1 MTSSRNL
8 SIDAFRLVCAYGVV
22 FVHLA
27 PCETYGDW
35 VGRSFNV
42 LTVPFFIVTGLF
54 FFIRKTQSALQTP
67 GLLMPRLHF
76 DRLWVPYLSW
86 TLLYLAMRL
95 VKSHLQQTEL
105 AFEWP
110 QLLLY
115 GGAGVQ
121 LYFLPWMLLCQ
132 GWVLGILL
140 LRKRQHLLLAGTVL
154 LAALA
159 YACLGSVKDYY
170 QFEEA
175 VPRSLLYV
183 LAAWLLHQVQSSRRA
198 VGANAWIGAVVSL
211 AAVAAAGL
219 DVIPSWLAW
228 VAGPL
233 AGYAVSSAVLALPAI
248 TSSSPLVLLA
258 LSSSYGIYLMH
269 HGFIEGLEVVMAR
282 SGFPLTPYDFYVKSL
297 LVAPLVCLACIGL
310 IGGLRQSRHLRYLL
324 LGEAPPITPR

>member
-1 MTSSRNL
+1 MTTSRNP

-35 VGRSFNV
+35 VGRSFNI

-54 FFIRKTQSALQTP
+54 FFIGKTHSALQTP
-67 GLLMPRLHF
+67 GPLLPRLHF
-76 DRLWVPYLSW
+76 ERLWVPYLSW

-95 VKSHLQQTEL
+95 VKSRLQQTEM

-121 LYFLPWMLLCQ
+121 LYFLPLMLLCQ

-140 LRKRQHLLLAGTVL
+140 LRKRRHLLLAGVVL
-154 LAALA
+154 LVALA
-159 YACLGSVKDYY
+159 YACIGSVKNYD

-183 LAAWLLHQVQSSRRA
+183 LAAWLLHHVHASRRA
-198 VGANAWIGAVVSL
+198 VRANAWIGAVVSL

-233 AGYAVSSAVLALPAI
+233 AGYAISSAVLALPSI
-248 TSSSPLVLLA
+248 RSSSPLVLWA

-269 HGFIEGLEVVMAR
+269 HGLIECLEVVMAR

-310 IGGLRQSRHLRYLL
+310 IGALRQSQHLRFFL
-324 LGEAPPITPR
+324 LGEASPTRPR